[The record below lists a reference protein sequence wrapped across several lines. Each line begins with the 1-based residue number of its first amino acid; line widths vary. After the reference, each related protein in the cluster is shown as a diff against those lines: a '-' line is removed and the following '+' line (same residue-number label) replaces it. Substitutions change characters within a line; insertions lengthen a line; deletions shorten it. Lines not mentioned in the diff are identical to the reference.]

1 MGLTSFSLVMFMI
14 YYIQINQ
21 WWDTCGLIISRCDFH
36 VKIKSHNIPL
46 DKEKNIV
53 IIYFLIN
60 TFVAIICLVF
70 GLLIWKKGKLNLIHD
85 YQLKG
90 IEDLKGYGSAIGKN
104 LLLLGSFLI
113 LNGTISFFD
122 IISLDILK
130 IILKIGI
137 LLIFINFFRIQK
149 KYATNLKWGIA
160 NTNSKS
166 T

>member
-1 MGLTSFSLVMFMI
+1 M
-14 YYIQINQ
+14 
-21 WWDTCGLIISRCDFH
+21 
-36 VKIKSHNIPL
+36 
-46 DKEKNIV
+46 

-149 KYATNLKWGIA
+149 KYATNLK
-160 NTNSKS
+160 
-166 T
+166 